1 MARERAVTR
10 TINAIEVTAI
20 CMDITTME
28 TSEEVLSLT
37 GDVPNNDQ
45 IMKKLRKLYE
55 TETYKVV
62 AVKDIA
68 TTEKLFGMPEV
79 EFLKYAKE
87 LDPETRKP
95 LND

>member
-10 TINAIEVTAI
+10 TINSIEVKAI
-20 CMDITTME
+20 CMDISTME
-28 TSEEVLSLT
+28 NSEETLIFT
-37 GDVPNNDQ
+37 GDVPSND
-45 IMKKLRKLYE
+45 ILLKKLRKVYE
-55 TETYKVV
+55 TDSYKVV
-62 AVKDIA
+62 AIKDIT

-95 LND
+95 LN